1 MKNFFNLGILGVI
14 TFTSLILYD
23 SFMQGRFGAS
33 IFAPCFIGILAI
45 GILLFMK
52 RAQAIAKK
60 REEEAQRSFIE
71 ELRTLRENLARE
83 ERLERE
89 RIRATMS
96 EETQR
101 QEPKRQNP
109 LMKKAKK
116 KKKEEQCTEELI
128 F

>member
-1 MKNFFNLGILGVI
+1 MKNFFNLGILSVI

-33 IFAPCFIGILAI
+33 IFAPCFIGILAV

-71 ELRTLRENLARE
+71 ELQILRENLARE
-83 ERLERE
+83 AQLERE
-89 RIRATMS
+89 RRIRATMP

-101 QEPKRQNP
+101 QSP
-109 LMKKAKK
+109 LMKKAK

>member
-1 MKNFFNLGILGVI
+1 MKNIFNLGILSVI

-23 SFMQGRFGAS
+23 CFMQDRFGAS
-33 IFAPCFIGILAI
+33 VIAPCFIGMLAI
-45 GILLFMK
+45 GILLFIK

-71 ELRTLRENLARE
+71 ELRTMRENLARE
-83 ERLERE
+83 ARLERE
-89 RIRATMS
+89 RRMRDTPP
-96 EETQR
+96 EETRR
-101 QEPKRQNP
+101 QVAKRQNP
-109 LMKKAKK
+109 LMKKTK